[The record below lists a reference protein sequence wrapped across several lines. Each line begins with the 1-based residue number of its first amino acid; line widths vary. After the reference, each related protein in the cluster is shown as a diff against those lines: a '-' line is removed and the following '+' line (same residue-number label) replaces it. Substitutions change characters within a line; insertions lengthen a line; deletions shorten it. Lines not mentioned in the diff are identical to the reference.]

1 MEKKKRRIKVPHTYV
16 ILLICVF
23 VVAVATWFVPTGQY
37 DRVVIDD
44 REVVDV
50 DSYHETEPTP
60 IGLFAFFRAIPEGME
75 NSAQI
80 IFFILIVAGM
90 FNVVMAT
97 GSIQKGIGRL
107 ALVSEG
113 KEKIVI
119 PLVMFAFSLG
129 GSTFGMAEELVAFVP
144 IGIMLARAVG
154 YDAIVGAGM
163 VILGGACG
171 FDAGIMNP
179 FTVGVAQGL
188 AYLPTFSG
196 MGLRIVILIVML
208 TISALYL
215 FRYAKKVKA
224 DPRLSLVADLEEAE
238 KDKKIDM
245 NSIEKMNKRD
255 IAIVLSVVIILL
267 VLVYGVFK
275 YGFYLNEIAALFIIL
290 GIVSGLLGGFG
301 PSRVASEFVEGAKGI
316 LFGAIVV
323 GLANAIVVV
332 MEDGQIIDTVVH
344 GLGSM
349 ISALPKSVAAV
360 GMMIV
365 QVILNFFMPSGSG
378 QAAAT
383 MPIMTPLADVIGIT
397 RQTAVLAFQLG
408 DGFTNTILPTSAALM
423 GNLSIAKIP
432 YEKWAKFAFPLILI
446 WVLMGAAFMVIATII
461 NYGPF

>member
-188 AYLPTFSG
+188 ADLPTFSG
-196 MGLRIVILIVML
+196 MGLRIVILIV
-208 TISALYL
+208 I
-215 FRYAKKVKA
+215 
-224 DPRLSLVADLEEAE
+224 
-238 KDKKIDM
+238 
-245 NSIEKMNKRD
+245 N
-255 IAIVLSVVIILL
+255 
-267 VLVYGVFK
+267 
-275 YGFYLNEIAALFIIL
+275 L
-290 GIVSGLLGGFG
+290 G
-301 PSRVASEFVEGAKGI
+301 
-316 LFGAIVV
+316 
-323 GLANAIVVV
+323 
-332 MEDGQIIDTVVH
+332 
-344 GLGSM
+344 
-349 ISALPKSVAAV
+349 
-360 GMMIV
+360 
-365 QVILNFFMPSGSG
+365 
-378 QAAAT
+378 
-383 MPIMTPLADVIGIT
+383 
-397 RQTAVLAFQLG
+397 
-408 DGFTNTILPTSAALM
+408 
-423 GNLSIAKIP
+423 
-432 YEKWAKFAFPLILI
+432 
-446 WVLMGAAFMVIATII
+446 
-461 NYGPF
+461 